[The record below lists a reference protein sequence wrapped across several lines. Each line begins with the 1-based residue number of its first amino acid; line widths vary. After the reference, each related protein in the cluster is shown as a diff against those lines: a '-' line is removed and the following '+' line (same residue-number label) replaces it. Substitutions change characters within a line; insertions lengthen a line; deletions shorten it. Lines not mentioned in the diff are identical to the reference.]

1 MQPKLI
7 SAIIPAYNAEK
18 YLSQAIDS
26 VLAQTYRPIEIVVT
40 DDGSTDS
47 TAAIARS
54 YPEVRYVH
62 QPNQGPPVARN
73 AGLANSAGEM
83 IAFLDADDYW
93 PPHYLMAQSEY
104 LAQQG
109 ELGCVVGR
117 FQNFLED
124 GIEKPDWVADSMLQ
138 EDAVSLG
145 LQASLIHRWVF
156 DQVGA
161 FNVRYRIAD
170 DVEWFF
176 RVREAGIPIGFT
188 SSITVCRRIHNANI
202 SQDQRAVVRATI
214 RILKEHMDRKRGKSL
229 ETLPGARI

>member
-40 DDGSTDS
+40 DDGSTDF

-54 YPEVRYVH
+54 YPEVRNVH
-62 QPNQGPPVARN
+62 QSNQGPPVARN
-73 AGLANSAGEM
+73 TGLRNSTGEM

-93 PPHYLMAQSEY
+93 PPHYLMVQSQY
-104 LAQQG
+104 LAKHG

-117 FQNFLED
+117 FQNFIEI
-124 GIEKPDWVADSMLQ
+124 GTEKPDWVAEYMLE

-156 DQVGA
+156 DKVGA
-161 FNVRYRIAD
+161 FNERYRIAD

-176 RVREAGIPIGFT
+176 RVREAGISIGFT
-188 SSITVCRRIHNANI
+188 SSIMVCRRIHDAYI
-202 SQDQRAVVRATI
+202 SQDQRAVAPATI
-214 RILKEHMDRKRGKSL
+214 RILKEHMDRKRGRRL
-229 ETLPGARI
+229 EALPGVPI